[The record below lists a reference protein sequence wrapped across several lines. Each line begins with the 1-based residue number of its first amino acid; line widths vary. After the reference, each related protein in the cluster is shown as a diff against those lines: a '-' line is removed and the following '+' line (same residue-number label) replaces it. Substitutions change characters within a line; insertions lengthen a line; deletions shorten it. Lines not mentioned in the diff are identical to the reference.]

1 MMGPD
6 AEFMEDILYQVGM
19 RHKKMG
25 VKAAFFP
32 YMGDSII
39 SCLEK
44 TLGGAFTET
53 HRDAHTAA
61 EDICA
66 SRLKDDSDC
75 WWSSTVL

>member
-44 TLGGAFTET
+44 TLGKAFTET
-53 HRDAHTAA
+53 HRDAWNDLYDAISGEIVKA
-61 EDICA
+61 IL
-66 SRLKDDSDC
+66 S
-75 WWSSTVL
+75 